1 MDGAV
6 QYPPAGA
13 LRACAPYW
21 ARTKG
26 KHEHGVGYVKHNA
39 VAGHRFGSWSE
50 LEAHLVSWMRKTADP
65 RAQGTTGEAPL
76 VRFEREEATVL
87 RPINGRPPFRQLR
100 ELVRRVQSDCS
111 VDIDGNSYS
120 VPSRLIG
127 ESVEVVINNGRV
139 RIRHAGHEVAV
150 HAETSGR
157 RQRVVD
163 PAHFHGIA
171 VSAPAQ
177 AAPPATLLRPLS
189 EYEQL
194 LGGGWQ

>member
-1 MDGAV
+1 M
-6 QYPPAGA
+6 
-13 LRACAPYW
+13 
-21 ARTKG
+21 
-26 KHEHGVGYVKHNA
+26 
-39 VAGHRFGSWSE
+39 
-50 LEAHLVSWMRKTADP
+50 
-65 RAQGTTGEAPL
+65 
-76 VRFEREEATVL
+76 
-87 RPINGRPPFRQLR
+87 
-100 ELVRRVQSDCS
+100 QSDCS
-111 VDIDGNSYS
+111 IHIDGNSYS
-120 VPSRLIG
+120 VPWRLIG